1 MMTSPLSHALF
12 SGATAVPGSGL
23 FTITGFFMAAFLFLP
38 WSTHKRQLIFMIA
51 AFLLV
56 MGFAILYW
64 WLSRQSSPTVQLQN
78 EDAVNQAIFQDDG
91 GLSLQNHRGINA
103 QDRQHEQG
111 EEHSRRMQLLSHGS
125 AGYCSSASPCYM
137 RWHRALPA
145 IELCILGILVIVSPH
160 VMVINEDSVDNI
172 VVSSERIS
180 AAQRRYPV
188 SNVWKVSFLHAWF
201 LFAFNIP
208 LAAGLAI
215 GLVHFAVLMTHF
227 RHLGFGSMATSL
239 LWLLIPLCCIPVVA
253 VQHRRRR
260 LRQRLTAGMLNT
272 GGDAL
277 SSAPHA
283 SSHVVYNEYSPME
296 ALPSPQYAVRQEG
309 TSSVSHRQGLRV
321 SPSMRP
327 EHFFSTTSAL
337 LPSLHWRNHSAADD
351 ILVKEPLDSLV
362 TRHDGSSIASTCGI
376 QPPYLLL
383 SPSGGVILGASE
395 SFAAHVGMTV
405 ERLVGQTF
413 MSVLGWLEVENRE
426 ALEEVVQ
433 KVTAFS
439 HNSIV
444 AARDD
449 GDGADCRLGPGCV
462 DRRSLQTGLRVEAE
476 TVVESQ
482 GGEYSTVQGG
492 QSLPRMGDG
501 TVRRILLRGRCPCRS
516 SSTVVSPLVGD
527 QEVSA
532 RIHADG
538 KDDEFFT
545 VEHSFGGGEYFCL
558 SLDVWMCPRQDS
570 TGGFLVLCQP
580 RLHCVLDW
588 TPLAC
593 FLVHP
598 VTGCVLYWS
607 REAER
612 QTERLAYEMLGWQSQ
627 AIPTPHSTGFGSR
640 HHDIKYDN
648 MGGKKETRRRGTR
661 LEPSLQAIL
670 QLPFPPALSLSVTLQ
685 PLAGKF
691 VEEEEVAL
699 EGAVAGLLWPPLHS
713 LTQRNTHTASDSR
726 RAASYPP
733 DARGSC
739 WHRPCVGDVDGNKT
753 PFPHL
758 HLPEKP
764 LNNFGSPVQEKTGW
778 CFASLASAR
787 EDASTWLSAKVP
799 LLFTIHSEVSMPFGS
814 STLEPCVEPGH
825 DSMHAS
831 AGSLPEHQTVLEN
844 LTHQVVCEMLPAS
857 STGENGVEKNVCGMP
872 PQGDGSNQDT
882 NRQPSNGVSLR
893 RGSLTT
899 HALQHTESEGLQ
911 RNICNEDE
919 KDPDAKVTRD
929 EAPLKLPQLS
939 TRAAIGST
947 LTPASLQASLR
958 TSQHVSPILSN
969 ARKATCVEPNLSGA
983 CGGGSDANSDNCDYS
998 SKQRGKRDSDSRG
1011 CTALTPL
1018 DGRSSSKLRD
1028 VQVPRL
1034 ISPLPREHPTS
1045 TRGNIEEACSETVL
1059 FGKQLGYNPQQYPQ
1073 QPSYP
1078 QQPKPSLLSPQPLA
1092 IFPALSSAAGSTAL
1106 SDFATTPI
1114 SNVNTTNEGYPIWA
1128 MLRSGD
1134 EATIPS
1140 CVIRVPPGEGFLF
1153 GRSSQCHATT
1163 VDGFVSGIQFKI
1175 VRQLGSELQLLQPTS
1190 PRDSSHPNL
1199 LTNPTHT
1206 STFSGPHP
1214 TSAAPG
1220 NWIFVLYDQ
1229 SVNGTFVNVR
1239 KVGNGKCVN
1248 LRDHDLITFRLSSS
1262 RFFLGFQFLLTN
1274 EQGTPLSE
1282 RADVP
1287 AKSSG
1292 MNSSAVLKGARPL
1305 RHRTSSETGSFFAAC
1320 NSQLG
1325 GGAQSKSNGGSSSRR
1340 PASATR
1346 SRSSRAGA
1354 AVQHRETIEW
1364 KIGEELLGKGGNA
1377 EVFLG
1382 MNMTNGKLIAVKRV
1396 PLPTT
1401 ASEDPNHKEGLK
1413 QYISLQEEIKVL
1425 SKAIHPNIVQYFGSS
1440 QNLQYFNIL
1449 LEFVPGGSLR
1459 HLLDN
1464 FGALSP
1470 GVICSYLRQTLEG
1483 LHYLHQHNLVHSDVK
1498 AANILV
1504 TEKGR
1509 VKLSDF
1515 GTAKLLNRQHSQSV
1529 DRDGKAE
1536 IVDGSDTATFR
1547 LAGTLRWMA
1556 PELLR
1561 GGAGPTKASDIWSV
1575 GCTLIE
1581 MLSTEAPW
1589 SEYDFESEEQ
1599 LMNLLKYTTEPPEVP
1614 ECVELPELT
1623 SIARRCLTFDADS
1636 RPTCAELLQLVLEA
1650 AKRYQEQQAQLS
1662 SPADVSRVPPATTTS
1677 AALPSGEGAVV
1688 GASVRLNSK
1697 HEGRPQHRDPQE
1709 ATDVTVSKGRE

>member
-1 MMTSPLSHALF
+1 M
-12 SGATAVPGSGL
+12 
-23 FTITGFFMAAFLFLP
+23 
-38 WSTHKRQLIFMIA
+38 
-51 AFLLV
+51 
-56 MGFAILYW
+56 
-64 WLSRQSSPTVQLQN
+64 
-78 EDAVNQAIFQDDG
+78 
-91 GLSLQNHRGINA
+91 
-103 QDRQHEQG
+103 
-111 EEHSRRMQLLSHGS
+111 
-125 AGYCSSASPCYM
+125 
-137 RWHRALPA
+137 
-145 IELCILGILVIVSPH
+145 
-160 VMVINEDSVDNI
+160 
-172 VVSSERIS
+172 
-180 AAQRRYPV
+180 
-188 SNVWKVSFLHAWF
+188 
-201 LFAFNIP
+201 
-208 LAAGLAI
+208 
-215 GLVHFAVLMTHF
+215 
-227 RHLGFGSMATSL
+227 
-239 LWLLIPLCCIPVVA
+239 
-253 VQHRRRR
+253 
-260 LRQRLTAGMLNT
+260 
-272 GGDAL
+272 
-277 SSAPHA
+277 
-283 SSHVVYNEYSPME
+283 
-296 ALPSPQYAVRQEG
+296 
-309 TSSVSHRQGLRV
+309 
-321 SPSMRP
+321 
-327 EHFFSTTSAL
+327 
-337 LPSLHWRNHSAADD
+337 
-351 ILVKEPLDSLV
+351 
-362 TRHDGSSIASTCGI
+362 RHDGSSIASSCGI

-383 SPSGGVILGASE
+383 SPSDGVILGASE

-405 ERLVGQTF
+405 GRLVGQTF
-413 MSVLGWLEVENRE
+413 MSVLRWLEVENRE

-433 KVTAFS
+433 KVAAL
-439 HNSIV
+439 HNNTV

-449 GDGADCRLGPGCV
+449 EGGAECRLGPGCV
-462 DRRSLQTGLRVEAE
+462 DRRSLQTELRVGTEA
-476 TVVESQ
+476 VVESQ
-482 GGEYSTVQGG
+482 GGEYSIVQGG

-501 TVRRILLRGRCPCRS
+501 TVQRILLRGRCPCPS
-516 SSTVVSPLVGD
+516 FSAVVSPLVGD
-527 QEVSA
+527 PEDSA
-532 RIHADG
+532 RIHAD
-538 KDDEFFT
+538 DEDNESFT
-545 VEHSFGGGEYFCL
+545 VERSFGGGEYFCL
-558 SLDVWMCPRQDS
+558 SLDVWMCPRQDPTS
-570 TGGFLVLCQP
+570 GFLVLCQP

-627 AIPTPHSTGFGSR
+627 AIPTPLSTGFRSR
-640 HHDIKYDN
+640 CHDRKYDN
-648 MGGKKETRRRGTR
+648 VGGKKEARRRGAR

-670 QLPFPPALSLSVTLQ
+670 QLPFPSAPSLSVTLQ

-713 LTQRNTHTASDSR
+713 LTERNTHTASDGC

-739 WHRPCVGDVDGNKT
+739 CHRSCVGDVDGNKT
-753 PFPHL
+753 PFPQL
-758 HLPEKP
+758 HLPERP
-764 LNNFGSPVQEKTGW
+764 LKNSGNPAQEKTGS
-778 CFASLASAR
+778 CFATLARGR

-799 LLFTIHSEVSMPFGS
+799 LLFTIHGEVSMPFGS
-814 STLEPCVEPGH
+814 VTPESCVEPGH

-831 AGSLPEHQTVLEN
+831 AGGLPEHQTVWEN
-844 LTHQVVCEMLPAS
+844 STHRFVSEMLPAS
-857 STGENGVEKNVCGMP
+857 PTGENGVEENVFGKP
-872 PQGDGSNQDT
+872 LQGHGANQDT
-882 NRQPSNGVSLR
+882 DRQPSNGVSLR

-899 HALQHTESEGLQ
+899 HAPQHTESDGLQ
-911 RNICNEDE
+911 QNVCNEDE
-919 KDPDAKVTRD
+919 KDPSAKVTRD
-929 EAPLKLPQLS
+929 EASLKLPQLS
-939 TRAAIGST
+939 TRTAVGP
-947 LTPASLQASLR
+947 TPTPVSLQASLR
-958 TSQHVSPILSN
+958 TSQHASPILSN
-969 ARKATCVEPNLSGA
+969 ARRATCAESDVAGTR
-983 CGGGSDANSDNCDYS
+983 GGGSNANSDDRNYS
-998 SKQRGKRDSDSRG
+998 SKQRGKRDDESRG

-1018 DGRSSSKLRD
+1018 GGRSSSKSRD

-1034 ISPLPREHPTS
+1034 ISPLPREHPT
-1045 TRGNIEEACSETVL
+1045 TTQGNAEETCSETVL
-1059 FGKQLGYNPQQYPQ
+1059 FGKQLGYNSQQYPQ

-1078 QQPKPSLLSPQPLA
+1078 QQTKPSLLSPQPLA
-1092 IFPALSSAAGSTAL
+1092 SIPVLSSAAGSTAL
-1106 SDFATTPI
+1106 SDFATTPV
-1114 SNVNTTNEGYPIWA
+1114 SNVNTANEGYPIWA

-1190 PRDSSHPNL
+1190 PRDSSHPSL
-1199 LTNPTHT
+1199 FMNPSHT
-1206 STFSGPHP
+1206 STVSGPHA
-1214 TSAAPG
+1214 TSAAAG

-1274 EQGTPLSE
+1274 ERGTPLSE
-1282 RADVP
+1282 WADVP

-1292 MNSSAVLKGARPL
+1292 MNSSAVLRGTRPL

-1320 NSQLG
+1320 NSQVG

-1354 AVQHRETIEW
+1354 AAQHRETIEW

-1401 ASEDPNHKEGLK
+1401 ASEDPNHKEVLK
-1413 QYISLQEEIKVL
+1413 QYISLQEEIRVL

-1498 AANILV
+1498 AANILI

-1536 IVDGSDTATFR
+1536 IADGSDAATFR

-1561 GGAGPTKASDIWSV
+1561 GSAGPTKASDIWSV

-1623 SIARRCLTFDADS
+1623 SIARRCLTLDADS

-1650 AKRYQEQQAQLS
+1650 AKRFQEQQAQLS
-1662 SPADVSRVPPATTTS
+1662 SPADVPRVPPATTTTTS
-1677 AALPSGEGAVV
+1677 AALPPGEGAVM
-1688 GASVRLNSK
+1688 GASVRQNNK

-1709 ATDVTVSKGRE
+1709 ATDVTVSKGWGWGDCS